1 MFIKIIAKVLN
12 GVHQTKNYFKK
23 QTEVFVIQ
31 LWKKVYQ
38 LTITRQWSSCAI
50 NWTFGNIDAVLIWG
64 THSLGIYLVIL
75 KKISNSILINKSVNF
90 TVRQKNEK
98 TLILQFYLVVYIGL
112 HFH

>member
-23 QTEVFVIQ
+23 QTEVSAV
-31 LWKKVYQ
+31 KKCYQ
-38 LTITRQWSSCAI
+38 LTITRQWSSRAI

-64 THSLGIYLVIL
+64 MHSLGIYLGIL

-98 TLILQFYLVVYIGL
+98 TLILQFYLVVYMGL